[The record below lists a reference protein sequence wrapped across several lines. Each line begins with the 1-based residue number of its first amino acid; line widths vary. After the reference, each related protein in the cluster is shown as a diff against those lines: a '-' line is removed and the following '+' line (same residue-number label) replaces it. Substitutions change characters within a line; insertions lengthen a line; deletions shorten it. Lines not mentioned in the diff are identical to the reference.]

1 MSNHDE
7 KKVQHEEVEAT
18 PEEAT
23 PEVEVMPESAPVQSA
38 VEKAVE
44 ESFKQQ
50 FMRVTADFSNYK
62 RRVDKERIQ
71 WVTTGQ
77 TTIIQ
82 AFLPVVDDVERA
94 LTATRTAQEGH
105 EDDSM
110 AQILEGF
117 ELIEKNLHK
126 VLDKM
131 GVAEIACDGAF
142 NPEHHEALMQA
153 ASDSHESG
161 QVVQV
166 LSKGYTY
173 KGAVL
178 RHAKVSVAS

>member
-1 MSNHDE
+1 MKIHTDE
-7 KKVQHEEVEAT
+7 HEQVEAT
-18 PEEAT
+18 EQAAQEHDAEQT
-23 PEVEVMPESAPVQSA
+23 VASAQSA
-38 VEKAVE
+38 EEKALE

-50 FMRVTADFSNYK
+50 FMRVTADFANYK
-62 RRVDKERIQ
+62 RRVDKERAQ

-77 TTIIQ
+77 TAIIT
-82 AFLPVVDDVERA
+82 AFLPIVDDVERA
-94 LTATRTAQEGH
+94 MTATRTAHEEH
-105 EDDSM
+105 EDETV
-110 AQILEGF
+110 AQVLEGF

-126 VLDKM
+126 VLDQL
-131 GVAEIACDGAF
+131 GVAQISCDGAF
-142 NPEHHEALMQA
+142 DPEHHEALMQT